1 MIALVSSSDYSRNSE
16 SLCTT
21 GVIEGIPGPQVANDN
36 YRTYRLPSTA
46 MVGLSLSL
54 AALDTHGERRLQS
67 RAIRVL
73 EFPGNSHR
81 LRD

>member
-1 MIALVSSSDYSRNSE
+1 MHH
-16 SLCTT
+16 

-54 AALDTHGERRLQS
+54 AASDTHGQRRLQS

-73 EFPGNSHR
+73 EFPGNSR
-81 LRD
+81 SLRD